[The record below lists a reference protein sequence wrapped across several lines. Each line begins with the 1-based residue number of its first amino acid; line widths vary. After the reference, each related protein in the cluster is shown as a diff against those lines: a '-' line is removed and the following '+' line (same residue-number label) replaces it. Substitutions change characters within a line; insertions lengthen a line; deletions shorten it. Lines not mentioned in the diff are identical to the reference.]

1 MPMFRAIAL
10 FLLATSALAQ
20 GAGQSLFPNHLGS
33 APPRTEDARAFSL
46 IDAVEPRVIEWRRHI
61 HSNPELSYE
70 ETKTA
75 AFIAGKLRDMPGI
88 EVTTGIGKTGVKGV
102 LRGGKPGPVVA
113 LRADMDALPVEEKS
127 GLPFA
132 SRVKAQWQGKESF
145 VAHACGHDTHVA
157 MLLGAA
163 EVFSKMRTDFAGTVV
178 FIFQPAE
185 EWGEADGTPSGA
197 TAMVKAGVLDNP
209 KVDFV
214 LGQHIGPEIPPGSIQ
229 YRRGAI
235 AASGDD
241 FRIIVKGKGTH
252 GAYPWLGKDPIIV
265 AAEIAL
271 ALQTIVSRELDLV
284 MEGPGVVTVGAIT
297 GGNRENIIPETAE
310 MIGTIRTLSEKNRKV
325 AQESLILKATKI
337 AEASGLTAEV
347 RITTGYPVLAN
358 NVALVDRILPALERA
373 AGPGKAFEVPPILAS
388 EDFGAYGAGGIPTAY
403 WFLAASP
410 FADKRGPA
418 NHSPL
423 FSVDERALK
432 VGVRA
437 LVGATLE
444 VMRGARS
451 VQ

>member
-1 MPMFRAIAL
+1 MVRALVL
-10 FLLATSALAQ
+10 FFALAPASVLA
-20 GAGQSLFPNHLGS
+20 AGQSLFPNHVSDATL
-33 APPRTEDARAFSL
+33 APENARASTL

-70 ETKTA
+70 EVKTA
-75 AFIAGKLRDMPGI
+75 AFIAEKLRAMPGM
-88 EVTTGIGKTGVKGV
+88 EVKIGIAKTGVKAV

-127 GLPFA
+127 GLAFA
-132 SRVKAQWQGKESF
+132 SKVKAQWQGKESF

-163 EVFSKMRTDFAGTVV
+163 EVFSKMRAELAGTVV

-197 TAMVKAGVLDNP
+197 TAMVREGVLDNP

-214 LGQHIGPEIPPGSIQ
+214 LGQHIGPEIPAGSIQ

-241 FRIIVKGKGTH
+241 FRIVVRGKGTH
-252 GAYPWLGKDPIIV
+252 GAYPWLGKDPILV
-265 AAEIAL
+265 AAQIAL
-271 ALQTIVSRELDLV
+271 ALQTIVSRELNLV
-284 MEGPGVVTVGAIT
+284 DEGPGVVTIGAIT

-310 MIGTIRTLSEKNRKV
+310 MIGTIRTLSEKNRKA
-325 AQESLILKATKI
+325 AQESLVLKATKI

-347 RITTGYPVLAN
+347 RITTGYPVLSN
-358 NVALVDRILPALERA
+358 NPALMDRILPALERA
-373 AGPGKAFEVPPILAS
+373 AGPGKTIEVQPILAS
-388 EDFGAYGAGGIPTAY
+388 EDFGAYGARGIPTAY

-410 FADKRGPA
+410 FADRRGPA

-423 FSVDERALK
+423 FAVDERALK

-437 LVGATLE
+437 LVGATLRIFE
-444 VMRGARS
+444 R
-451 VQ
+451 

>member
-1 MPMFRAIAL
+1 MTMLRAIAL
-10 FLLATSALAQ
+10 LLLAASAQAQDAGTLA
-20 GAGQSLFPNHLGS
+20 
-33 APPRTEDARAFSL
+33 L

-61 HSNPELSYE
+61 HSNPELSYV

-75 AFIAGKLRDMPGI
+75 AFIAEKLRAMPGI
-88 EVTTGIGKTGVKGV
+88 DVKTGIGRTGVKAV
-102 LRGGKPGPVVA
+102 LRGGKPGPVIA

-127 GLPFA
+127 GLAFA
-132 SRVKAQWQGKESF
+132 STTKTMWRGKESF

-163 EVFSKMRTDFAGTVV
+163 EVFAKMRAELAGTIV

-185 EWGEADGTPSGA
+185 EWGEADGIPSGA
-197 TAMVKAGVLDNP
+197 TAMVKDGVLDNP

-214 LGQHIGPEIPPGSIQ
+214 LGQHIGAESPSGSIQ

-241 FRIIVKGKGTH
+241 FHILVKGKGSH
-252 GAYPWLGKDPIIV
+252 GAYPWMGKDPIIV

-284 MEGPGVVTVGAIT
+284 NEGPAVVTVGAIS
-297 GGNRENIIPETAE
+297 GGNRENIIPESAE
-310 MIGTIRTLSEKNRKV
+310 MIGTIRTLSENNRKQ

-388 EDFGAYGAGGIPTAY
+388 EDFGAYGAGGIPVAY

-410 FADKRGPA
+410 FADRRGPP